1 MSVLTR
7 ASPHTQRCNL
17 LDSLPFPRGRSDF
30 PGLNLDIMEE
40 FAKFMNKR
48 TPRLLEEFARSRL
61 RQPKNVDLN
70 EVKHVIDQVEN
81 LEHLWPLD
89 DTKSREESNATK
101 MGQQNVEV

>member
-1 MSVLTR
+1 
-7 ASPHTQRCNL
+7 
-17 LDSLPFPRGRSDF
+17 
-30 PGLNLDIMEE
+30 MEE

-61 RQPKNVDLN
+61 RQPKNVELN

-89 DTKSREESNATK
+89 ETKSREESNTIKTSPVRKFLAT
-101 MGQQNVEV
+101 MSARIFDPFPGEHV